1 MNIAQLSEQLKDVPQ
16 GTLVGYAKNPNSV
29 VPQFLA
35 LAEIQRRQ
43 SLQAPAPAPT
53 GTVADDVLAQAA
65 PPQMAPTQM
74 APQQVDP
81 RLLQAQA
88 MQQQAQQLPENQPG
102 VARLPSGMPQGMAAG
117 GIVAFAEGG
126 LNMDDDEDD
135 REMAQLFPKQ
145 SGSRFEQLQQLLST
159 LPSTVAGGIRGLAEK
174 GAAKY
179 KDVVSGMPGSV
190 GEMRKDISN
199 AASGA
204 TDNIEEFLAKI
215 KHLESRG
222 RSFDSKGNI
231 LTSPKG
237 AQGSMQVM
245 PKTQVNPGFGVTPAR
260 DKSPEELERVGR
272 EYGIAMLN
280 EFKDP
285 KLAAMAY
292 NWGPANVKKWLASDR
307 STPIPKETSKYAS
320 NFAEGGAVKPEE
332 LGAKLEA
339 YDSGIA
345 SLQNA
350 VGSRGVRAGGADPE
364 LVNALNSA
372 ISQRK
377 ALQKEYESSLIESGA
392 GRPAIRYQSSLARTQ
407 PVADPTVQRMSAQPA
422 IAVAPAPVVPVQAP
436 IAPAPTKQ
444 SEDGTKAIPQ
454 YGAMPSD
461 EELKNMDIGFGSGR
475 FGPSAAVPSE
485 LTTAPKTK
493 ADLYAEA
500 LEQSLE
506 KQMAEAA
513 QNKKLQLGLAL
524 LGASA
529 AGLQSGSPYFSQ
541 GIGASLAGGVNTYGA
556 LKKQEQDQAKDI
568 MAARLGLYKY
578 GAASESAAA
587 NRALEKEYKDLTLA
601 QREKIAEL
609 DRNVKIEDIASR
621 KVLAARDDL
630 RQFEQMKLKALQERF
645 PIPMPKDPS
654 YQAALQAIYNS
665 PEYKQLFA
673 LAGYSI
679 PTAPSAPAGNR
690 PPIGSFNK

>member
-43 SLQAPAPAPT
+43 SLQAQAPAPT

-65 PPQMAPTQM
+65 PPQMAP
-74 APQQVDP
+74 QQIDP
-81 RLLQAQA
+81 RVLQAQA

-102 VARLPSGMPQGMAAG
+102 VAQLPSGIPRGMAAG

-126 LNMDDDEDD
+126 LNLDDEDD

-145 SGSRFEQLQQLLST
+145 SSSRFEQFQQLLAT

-179 KDVVSGMPGSV
+179 KDVVSGMPSSV

-199 AASGA
+199 ATSGA

-320 NFAEGGAVKPEE
+320 NFAEGGSVKRYFEGGLQDLMGSDNYDLDALRVE
-332 LGAKLEA
+332 QIQAAKKLKEDKER
-339 YDSGIA
+339 Y
-345 SLQNA
+345 
-350 VGSRGVRAGGADPE
+350 E
-364 LVNALNSA
+364 F
-372 ISQRK
+372 
-377 ALQKEYESSLIESGA
+377 LQKNAPNVAAKIVNPVPPV
-392 GRPAIRYQSSLARTQ
+392 PAVT
-407 PVADPTVQRMSAQPA
+407 
-422 IAVAPAPVVPVQAP
+422 APAPAKPSV
-436 IAPAPTKQ
+436 
-444 SEDGTKAIPQ
+444 DGTKAIPQ

-475 FGPSAAVPSE
+475 SNPDANALVPPE
-485 LTTAPKTK
+485 IATVPKTK
-493 ADLYAEA
+493 SDLYAE
-500 LEQSLE
+500 SLE
-506 KQMAEAA
+506 ADIKSQAEKAA
-513 QNKKLQLGLAL
+513 KEGDMTLAMSILQ
-524 LGASA
+524 
-529 AGLQSGSPYFSQ
+529 AGLGMMASKSPYALGGIGEGGQQ
-541 GIGASLAGGVNTYGA
+541 GISTFAA
-556 LKKQEQDQAKDI
+556 LKKQEADRAKDL

-587 NRALEKEYKDLTLA
+587 TRALDKEYKDLTLA
-601 QREKIAEL
+601 QRERIAEA
-609 DRNVKIEDIASR
+609 DRGVRTSDAAERAEDRAFLRYGTRVKEIEEAIRKPYLANPMYALNPEKFAAEIQNKIEQAKLS
-621 KVLAARDDL
+621 DDL
-630 RQFEQMKLKALQERF
+630 LNALRPRAGLGAPVKAPSGPVIVQTPKGAVSFPNQAAADEFKLKAG
-645 PIPMPKDPS
+645 IK
-654 YQAALQAIYNS
+654 
-665 PEYKQLFA
+665 
-673 LAGYSI
+673 
-679 PTAPSAPAGNR
+679 
-690 PPIGSFNK
+690 

>member
-65 PPQMAPTQM
+65 PPRMVPPQMVPAQM

-102 VARLPSGMPQGMAAG
+102 VAQLPSGMPQGMAAG
-117 GIVAFAEGG
+117 GIVAFANGG
-126 LNMDDDEDD
+126 LNIDDDEDD

-145 SGSRFEQLQQLLST
+145 SGSRFAQFQELLAA

-179 KDVVSGMPGSV
+179 KDVVSGMPSSV

-199 AASGA
+199 ATSGA

-222 RSFDSKGNI
+222 RSLDSKGNI

-280 EFKDP
+280 EFQDP

-292 NWGPANVKKWLASDR
+292 NWGPANVKRWLASDR
-307 STPIPKETSKYAS
+307 STPIPKETSKYAA
-320 NFAEGGAVKPEE
+320 NFAEGGSVKHYAEGGLQDI
-332 LGAKLEA
+332 LGGGDYDLDALRVEQIQAAKKLKEDKER
-339 YDSGIA
+339 YEF
-345 SLQNA
+345 LQQNA
-350 VGSRGVRAGGADPE
+350 PNVAAKM
-364 LVNALNSA
+364 VNPVPPV
-372 ISQRK
+372 
-377 ALQKEYESSLIESGA
+377 
-392 GRPAIRYQSSLARTQ
+392 PATA
-407 PVADPTVQRMSAQPA
+407 
-422 IAVAPAPVVPVQAP
+422 APAPAKPSV
-436 IAPAPTKQ
+436 
-444 SEDGTKAIPQ
+444 DGTKPIPQ

-461 EELKNMDIGFGSGR
+461 DELRNMDIGFGSGR
-475 FGPSAAVPSE
+475 SNPVASALVPTE
-485 LTTAPKTK
+485 PAAPPKTQ

-500 LEQSLE
+500 LQEDIKSQ
-506 KQMAEAA
+506 AA
-513 QNKKLQLGLAL
+513 KAAKEGKMTLAMSILQ
-524 LGASA
+524 
-529 AGLQSGSPYFSQ
+529 AGLGMMASKSPYALGGIGEGGQQ
-541 GIGASLAGGVNTYGA
+541 GISTFAA
-556 LKKQEQDQAKDI
+556 LKKQEADRAKDL

-587 NRALEKEYKDLTLA
+587 TRALDKEYKDLTLA
-601 QREKIAEL
+601 QRERIAEA
-609 DRNVKIEDIASR
+609 DRDVKTSGASERAEDRAFLRYGTRVKEIEEAIR
-621 KVLAARDDL
+621 KPYLANPMYALNPEKFAVEIQNKIDQAKLSDDL
-630 RQFEQMKLKALQERF
+630 LNALRPRAGLGAPVKAPSGPVIVQTPKGAVSFPNQAAADEFKLKAG
-645 PIPMPKDPS
+645 IK
-654 YQAALQAIYNS
+654 
-665 PEYKQLFA
+665 
-673 LAGYSI
+673 
-679 PTAPSAPAGNR
+679 
-690 PPIGSFNK
+690 

>member
-1 MNIAQLSEQLKDVPQ
+1 MNIAQLSEQLKDIPQ
-16 GTLVGYAKNPNSV
+16 GTLVGYAQNPNSV

-43 SLQAPAPAPT
+43 QLQAPVQAPSS
-53 GTVADDVLAQAA
+53 TVANDVLTQASPQPVAQIQQPMPQQGIAQL
-65 PPQMAPTQM
+65 PPQ
-74 APQQVDP
+74 V
-81 RLLQAQA
+81 
-88 MQQQAQQLPENQPG
+88 MQPDMAQQLPENQPG
-102 VARLPSGMPQGMAAG
+102 VAQLPSGMAPQGFAGG

-126 LNMDDDEDD
+126 LNLDDDEDD

-145 SGSRFEQLQQLLST
+145 SSSRFDQFQELLAA
-159 LPSTVAGGIRGLAEK
+159 LPSTVAGGIRGLADK
-174 GAAKY
+174 GTAKY
-179 KDVVSGMPGSV
+179 KEVMSGVPSSL
-190 GEMRKDISN
+190 GEMRKDIST
-199 AASGA
+199 ATSGA

-320 NFAEGGAVKPEE
+320 HFAEGGSVKHYAEGGLQDLMGSDNYDLDTLRIE
-332 LGAKLEA
+332 KIKADKKLKEDA
-339 YDSGIA
+339 ARY
-345 SLQNA
+345 
-350 VGSRGVRAGGADPE
+350 E
-364 LVNALNSA
+364 F
-372 ISQRK
+372 
-377 ALQKEYESSLIESGA
+377 LQKNAPGVAATMVSPNK
-392 GRPAIRYQSSLARTQ
+392 PA
-407 PVADPTVQRMSAQPA
+407 PAQ
-422 IAVAPAPVVPVQAP
+422 APVVPVVNKP
-436 IAPAPTKQ
+436 VL
-444 SEDGTKAIPQ
+444 DGTKAIPQ

-461 EELKNMDIGFGSGR
+461 DELKNMDIGFGSGR
-475 FGPSAAVPSE
+475 FSPEVSAVAPSE
-485 LTTAPKTK
+485 PAVAPKSK

-500 LEQSLE
+500 LEADIKAQ
-506 KQMAEAA
+506 AERAA
-513 QNKKLQLGLAL
+513 KEGNMTLAMSILQ
-524 LGASA
+524 
-529 AGLQSGSPYFSQ
+529 AGLGMMASKSPYALG
-541 GIGASLAGGVNTYGA
+541 GIGEGGQQGVATFA
-556 LKKQEQDQAKDI
+556 TLKKQEADRAKDL

-587 NRALEKEYKDLTLA
+587 TRALDREYKDLTLA

-609 DRNVKIEDIASR
+609 DRNVRVEDISTR
-621 KVLAARDDL
+621 KIQAARDDL
-630 RQFEQMKLKALQERF
+630 RQFEQMKLKALQDRF
-645 PIPMPKDPS
+645 PIPMPKDPN

-673 LAGYSI
+673 LAGYS
-679 PTAPSAPAGNR
+679 TTQSAPAGNR
-690 PPIGSFNK
+690 PPIGSFQTK